1 MSDQFSSP
9 ALPQVDRAR
18 QFLRDIRDAIVSHPV
33 ASKTSQIELHE
44 RRAGSTS
51 VLRMSGT
58 VEGVPVDLH
67 VHVFDDEPSRPRL
80 EYSRT
85 LDMMRMA
92 QVMGVGASAF
102 TAAHDQACS
111 TLFPESESWQ
121 QTLKLA
127 EQESRVLAALARN
140 GLH

>member
-1 MSDQFSSP
+1 MSSAPSANASS
-9 ALPQVDRAR
+9 QVDRAR
-18 QFLRDIRDAIVSHPV
+18 QFLREIRDGIARHPV
-33 ASKTSQIELHE
+33 ASRTSQIELHE
-44 RRAGSTS
+44 RRTGSTS

-58 VEGVPVDLH
+58 VDGVPVDLH
-67 VHVFDDEPSRPRL
+67 VHVFDDEPLRPRL

-85 LDMMRMA
+85 LDLMRMA
-92 QVMGVGASAF
+92 QVMSAGASAF

-111 TLFPESESWQ
+111 TYFPDCESWQ